1 MKTPPLSAS
10 TRIVIALPL
19 MMAALLG
26 LPWLAPA
33 AWAAMGD
40 YRILCADDSPT
51 CTETPFNH
59 NYEGQ
64 YVGHDEPSLLFY
76 SSTPGSGNSS
86 IYLLQLPTDPPNLPK
101 QDGTGGTFNFQ
112 LHPAFWFGMAMC
124 DTQSYPLA
132 VSTCTPNSDTNI
144 FDNPDS
150 TKPDFLGNH
159 PGTAFMEMQFYP
171 PGWVK
176 WPNVTSCDPLKWCAA
191 LNIDSLSVKPSTGQV
206 LNATCTAQVGQEYVN
221 FAFITKNG
229 VAQAPANPVDA
240 TAATFTPDATKDL
253 FMNSGDW
260 LLVDIHDT
268 SDGVTVLITDLTT
281 GQTGSMTASSANG
294 FGQVQFDP
302 TGTSCNNIPY
312 DFHPMYSTSSEHTSV
327 PWATHSYN
335 IAFSD
340 EIGHFEYCNAIDSNG
355 NCTKPGVDDA
365 ALDADDTGCFSASES
380 SRIQITGCASTEF
393 DFDGES
399 YQLTWPGT
407 LQAPG
412 QDKKYHPSAILF
424 SSPFFT
430 PTTGSGT
437 QNYDRVA
444 FETDLPAI
452 ENATN
457 PACNV
462 VTGANCVNPPV
473 GANFYPIYST
483 RNWKGA
489 CVWQLGGANL
499 PQTIDDFGGNST
511 AEYGSLLQRVFQA
524 FGSTTAVVSAYQDF
538 RQVVSSNPCPQDPRL
553 LSKVGG

>member
-1 MKTPPLSAS
+1 
-10 TRIVIALPL
+10 
-19 MMAALLG
+19 
-26 LPWLAPA
+26 
-33 AWAAMGD
+33 MGD
-40 YRILCADDSPT
+40 YRILCDDGSAI
-51 CTETPFNH
+51 CTETPFNY

-64 YVGHDEPSLLFY
+64 YIGHDEPSLLFY
-76 SSTPGSGNSS
+76 SSTPGSGNSNT
-86 IYLLQLPTDPPNLPK
+86 YLLQLPTDPPNLPK

-132 VSTCTPNSDTNI
+132 VSTCTPDSDTNI

-150 TKPDFLGNH
+150 TASDFIGKH

-171 PGWVK
+171 PGWV
-176 WPNVTSCDPLKWCAA
+176 PFASSGISCDPFQWCAA
-191 LNIDSLSVKPSTGQV
+191 LNIDSLSQQPSTGQV
-206 LNATCTAQVGQEYVN
+206 LNRTCTQQVGQEYVN

-229 VAQAPANPVDA
+229 KAQAPANPVDA
-240 TAATFTPDATKDL
+240 TQATFTPDKTKDL

-294 FGQVQFDP
+294 FGQVQFEP

-340 EIGHFEYCNAIDSNG
+340 EIGHFEYCNSVDQATG
-355 NCTKPGVDDA
+355 NCTTPGVDDA
-365 ALDADDTGCFSASES
+365 ALDGDDIFCFPASDS
-380 SRIQITGCASTEF
+380 SRVAITGCTYTEF

-407 LQAPG
+407 FEAHG

-424 SSPFFT
+424 SNPLFT

-457 PACNV
+457 PACNIFS
-462 VTGANCVNPPV
+462 GANCVNPPV
-473 GANFYPIYST
+473 GASFYPIYST
-483 RNWKGA
+483 RNFKGA

-499 PQTIDDFGGNST
+499 PETIDDFGGNST
-511 AEYGSLLQRVFQA
+511 AEYGSLLQRVFQR
-524 FGSTTAVVSAYQDF
+524 FGSTTAVVSVYSDF
-538 RQVVSSNPCPQDPRL
+538 RQVLSSNPCPQIPKL
-553 LSKVGG
+553 LKSVGG